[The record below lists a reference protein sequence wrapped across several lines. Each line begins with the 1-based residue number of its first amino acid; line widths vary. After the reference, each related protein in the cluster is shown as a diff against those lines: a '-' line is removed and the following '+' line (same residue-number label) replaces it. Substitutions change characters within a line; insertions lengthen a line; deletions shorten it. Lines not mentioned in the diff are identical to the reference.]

1 MHHPTPPPPQNHVGA
16 THDLHF
22 EVHDSSSNY
31 HTASSNKND
40 PSPLRGAVSTGSYI
54 ERPLAGEMNHLPDRN
69 VAGTTGSSSSSS
81 DSSNNTTTG
90 GVAGG
95 IQFLQDQLKQS
106 SHPTVI
112 IFHVLFKGIALFM
125 YTFGKVFVK
134 TPHSSRFILVT
145 VILILLLAA
154 DFWVVKNVTGRLLV
168 GLRWWNKVDEDETVW
183 IFESAENKVVNK
195 FDRSVFWSVLYLT
208 PILWAILFVWGV
220 LGLKFNWLLIC
231 VIALALSM
239 ANVYGYYKCST
250 EQAAQF
256 QQMMQA
262 GAQQGAMAMMR
273 SNMLGLLT
281 GTNAATSSRNIV

>member
-1 MHHPTPPPPQNHVGA
+1 MHQQQQQQQQQQPSPSASGA

-22 EVHDSSSNY
+22 DVSQ
-31 HTASSNKND
+31 ND
-40 PSPLRGAVSTGSYI
+40 PSPLRGSVSSGSYM
-54 ERPLAGEMNHLPDRN
+54 ERPLAGEMSHLPDHHHN
-69 VAGTTGSSSSSS
+69 NSSSSANH
-81 DSSNNTTTG
+81 SNNSSTAGGG

-112 IFHVLFKGIALFM
+112 IFHVLFKGLALFM
-125 YTFGKVFVK
+125 YTFGKLFVS
-134 TPHSSRFILVT
+134 TPHSSRFILMT
-145 VILILLLAA
+145 VVLILLLAA

-183 IFESAENKVVNK
+183 IFESAENKVINK
-195 FDRSVFWSVLYLT
+195 FDRSVFWTVLYVT
-208 PILWAILFVWGV
+208 PLLWAVLFVWGAMS
-220 LGLKFNWLLIC
+220 LKFNWLLIC

-273 SNMLGLLT
+273 SNMLGVLT
-281 GTNAATSSRNIV
+281 GTSTTSSRNIV

>member
-1 MHHPTPPPPQNHVGA
+1 MQSP
-16 THDLHF
+16 HDLHL
-22 EVHDSSSNY
+22 EVQNTPGGTTVTTSS
-31 HTASSNKND
+31 
-40 PSPLRGAVSTGSYI
+40 LRGGVSTGSYV
-54 ERPLAGEMNHLPDRN
+54 ERPMAGEMSHLPDHHRN
-69 VAGTTGSSSSSS
+69 TNTTTTS
-81 DSSNNTTTG
+81 TTG

-95 IQFLQDQLKQS
+95 IQFLQEQLKQS

-112 IFHVLFKGIALFM
+112 IFHVLFKGIALFI
-125 YTFGKVFVK
+125 YTFGKLFVS
-134 TPHSSRFILVT
+134 TPHSSRFIVVT

-168 GLRWWNKVDEDETVW
+168 GLRWWNKVDEDETKW
-183 IFESAENKVVNK
+183 IFESAEDKVINK
-195 FDRSVFWSVLYLT
+195 FDRSVFWTVLYLT
-208 PILWAILFVWGV
+208 PVLWGALFVWGL

-231 VIALALSM
+231 VIALTLSM

-273 SNMLGLLT
+273 SNMLGVLT
-281 GTNAATSSRNIV
+281 GTNTTSSRNIV

>member
-1 MHHPTPPPPQNHVGA
+1 MHQPQPVQSA

-22 EVHDSSSNY
+22 EVQDGSASGT
-31 HTASSNKND
+31 TANHD
-40 PSPLRGAVSTGSYI
+40 PSPLRGGVSTGSGSYI
-54 ERPLAGEMNHLPDRN
+54 ERPLAGEMNHLPDHHN
-69 VAGTTGSSSSSS
+69 SSSSSS
-81 DSSNNTTTG
+81 ANYNTNSNNNTAG

-112 IFHVLFKGIALFM
+112 IFHILFKGIALFM
-125 YTFGKVFVK
+125 YTFGRLFVK
-134 TPHSSRFILVT
+134 TPHSSQFILVT

-183 IFESAENKVVNK
+183 IFESAENKVINK
-195 FDRSVFWSVLYLT
+195 FDRSVFWTVLYVT
-208 PILWAILFVWGV
+208 PILWAVLFVWGV

-231 VIALALSM
+231 VVALALSM

-273 SNMLGLLT
+273 SNMLGVLT
-281 GTNAATSSRNIV
+281 GTTTTSSRNIV